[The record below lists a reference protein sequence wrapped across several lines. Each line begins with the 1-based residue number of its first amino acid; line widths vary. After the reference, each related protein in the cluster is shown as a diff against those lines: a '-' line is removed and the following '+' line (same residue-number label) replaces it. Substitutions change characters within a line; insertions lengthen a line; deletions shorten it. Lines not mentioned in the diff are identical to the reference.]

1 MTWTLVV
8 LHFWKN
14 HWIAVFSWQISPTKR
29 IGGIEW
35 HPHLTIL
42 TIRLPWQ
49 LKNQDWIANISST
62 RTSFHYVF
70 MNSWWFQSIW
80 KNISQ
85 LGSFPQVGIKMKHN
99 LSCHHLIRWIYG
111 FIIWLHCIVRPAD
124 RSICQRRRIA
134 QSLPVHGQNFALG
147 QGAYELGS
155 LPTQYL
161 DVSQEVRING

>member
-14 HWIAVFSWQISPTKR
+14 HWIEVFSWQISPTKR

-70 MNSWWFQSIW
+70 MTSWWFQSIW

-85 LGSFPQVGIKMKHN
+85 LGSFPQVGIKIKHN
-99 LSCHHLIRWIYG
+99 LSCHHLIRWIWIHFFD
-111 FIIWLHCIVRPAD
+111 FIALWD
-124 RSICQRRRIA
+124 QQIA
-134 QSLPVHGQNFALG
+134 QYVNDAISPSHFQSMGRTLP
-147 QGAYELGS
+147 
-155 LPTQYL
+155 
-161 DVSQEVRING
+161 